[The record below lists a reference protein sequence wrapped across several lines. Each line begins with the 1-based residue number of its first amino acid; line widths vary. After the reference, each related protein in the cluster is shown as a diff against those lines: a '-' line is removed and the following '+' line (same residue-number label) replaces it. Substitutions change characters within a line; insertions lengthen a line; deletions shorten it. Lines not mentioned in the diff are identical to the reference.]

1 MKTKIV
7 IITSTYL
14 HPFVE
19 KAFEEFKEE
28 CDVTIADYTNFE
40 HIADIYKKYETIADG
55 FMVSGTTALSA
66 IEHHVGE
73 FKKPIV
79 SFHADMISFYH
90 ALVKFFLERRDL
102 DPKRCIFD
110 FMLPI
115 IQSPGNYE
123 HASVDYLIHEL
134 DLNNLALTMDQWAN
148 KSTTGDFSMIEMN
161 IALKIIDLWKQDKI
175 DMVFCSYSSTIPLL
189 EEHGVPYYFLYPV
202 KDQLESQIRELLSQ
216 IRLEKYRENLPA
228 AIAIAAHEPSVS
240 DKTDQILEDA
250 IQNIKKE
257 FLIDAILQKESN
269 VYYIYT
275 THRVVAMITKNF
287 EVGYIIAMLKKN
299 YDISAA
305 VGYGIGKNITDAKKH
320 AENALRESWNTDG
333 SFVMNETNQLIGP
346 LGSSQLPSFPQN
358 LPDNIFKIAEN
369 CKLSTLTIQ
378 KLTSIIK
385 MTGSYELTTNE
396 LADHMGVTVRNANR
410 ILRNLENGGAAT
422 IAHTR
427 STTSKG
433 RPVKVYRL
441 KL

>member
-1 MKTKIV
+1 
-7 IITSTYL
+7 
-14 HPFVE
+14 
-19 KAFEEFKEE
+19 
-28 CDVTIADYTNFE
+28 
-40 HIADIYKKYETIADG
+40 
-55 FMVSGTTALSA
+55 
-66 IEHHVGE
+66 
-73 FKKPIV
+73 
-79 SFHADMISFYH
+79 
-90 ALVKFFLERRDL
+90 
-102 DPKRCIFD
+102 
-110 FMLPI
+110 
-115 IQSPGNYE
+115 
-123 HASVDYLIHEL
+123 
-134 DLNNLALTMDQWAN
+134 
-148 KSTTGDFSMIEMN
+148 
-161 IALKIIDLWKQDKI
+161 
-175 DMVFCSYSSTIPLL
+175 
-189 EEHGVPYYFLYPV
+189 
-202 KDQLESQIRELLSQ
+202 
-216 IRLEKYRENLPA
+216 
-228 AIAIAAHEPSVS
+228 
-240 DKTDQILEDA
+240 
-250 IQNIKKE
+250 
-257 FLIDAILQKESN
+257 
-269 VYYIYT
+269 
-275 THRVVAMITKNF
+275 MITKNF

-346 LGSSQLPSFPQN
+346 LGSSQFPSFPQN

-378 KLTSIIK
+378 KLISIIK

>member
-1 MKTKIV
+1 
-7 IITSTYL
+7 
-14 HPFVE
+14 
-19 KAFEEFKEE
+19 
-28 CDVTIADYTNFE
+28 
-40 HIADIYKKYETIADG
+40 
-55 FMVSGTTALSA
+55 
-66 IEHHVGE
+66 
-73 FKKPIV
+73 
-79 SFHADMISFYH
+79 
-90 ALVKFFLERRDL
+90 
-102 DPKRCIFD
+102 
-110 FMLPI
+110 
-115 IQSPGNYE
+115 
-123 HASVDYLIHEL
+123 
-134 DLNNLALTMDQWAN
+134 
-148 KSTTGDFSMIEMN
+148 MN

-202 KDQLESQIRELLSQ
+202 KDQLESQIKELLSQ

-228 AIAIAAHEPSVS
+228 AIAIAAHEPSIS

-257 FLIDAILQKESN
+257 FLIDAILQ
-269 VYYIYT
+269 
-275 THRVVAMITKNF
+275 
-287 EVGYIIAMLKKN
+287 
-299 YDISAA
+299 
-305 VGYGIGKNITDAKKH
+305 
-320 AENALRESWNTDG
+320 ESWNTDG